1 MLFRGSTLSPLL
13 FNIDIFNLF
22 FVDIASNNMNYA
34 DETSPYK
41 CDKHC
46 DNLISNLELTVD
58 KIFSWFEYN
67 NLKSKPQNA
76 FFFYYLINALQKH

>member
-22 FVDIASNNMNYA
+22 FVDIPSDNMNYA

-76 FFFYYLINALQKH
+76 FFSYYLINALQKH